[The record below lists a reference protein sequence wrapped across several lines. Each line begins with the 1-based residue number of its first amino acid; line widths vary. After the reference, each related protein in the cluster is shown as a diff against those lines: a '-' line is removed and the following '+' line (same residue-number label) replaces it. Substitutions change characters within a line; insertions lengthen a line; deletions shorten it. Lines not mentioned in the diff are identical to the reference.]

1 MDLTKK
7 NFFLSVSGILLFCIA
22 SLLYALFQ
30 GVKPEQFQIS
40 FLDVGQGDAIFIQ
53 TVEGVQVLIDGGP
66 KSAVITKLREVMPA
80 SDTSINMIVITN
92 PDADH
97 IGGFQQ
103 VLDEYTVE
111 SVLVAGTR
119 STTETYTQLMKKI
132 KEKKIKQIAAYKN
145 MNIVLGEESALS
157 VLFPDQ
163 VVRSWDRNDGSIVMK
178 LTHRET
184 SVMLMG
190 DASSE
195 TERLILST
203 SSPQTLVSQIL
214 KVGHHG
220 SNTSTSE
227 EWLDAV
233 MPEIAIIS
241 AGEQNRYGHPHQ
253 EVVDR
258 LNDRDIQIKE
268 TSTDGTITY
277 VSDGTQWIQKK

>member
-1 MDLTKK
+1 MNFNKK
-7 NFFLSVSGILLFCIA
+7 NFFLFFSGVLLFCIA
-22 SLLYALFQ
+22 SLVYVLSH
-30 GVKPEQFQIS
+30 GVKPDQFQIS

-66 KSAVITKLREVMPA
+66 KSAVIPKLREVMPP
-80 SDTSINMIVITN
+80 SDTSIDMIIITN

-97 IGGFQQ
+97 ISGFQQ

-132 KEKKIKQIAAYKN
+132 KDKKIKQIAAYKD
-145 MNIVLGEESALS
+145 MNIVLGEKSVLS

-163 VVRSWDRNDGSIVMK
+163 VVRGWERNNGSIVMK
-178 LTHRET
+178 LTYRET

-190 DASSE
+190 DATTE
-195 TERLILST
+195 TEKIILST
-203 SSPQTLVSQIL
+203 MRPQELVSQIL
-214 KVGHHG
+214 KIGHHG

-253 EVVDR
+253 EVIDR
-258 LNDRDIQIKE
+258 LLDRDIQVKE
-268 TSTDGTITY
+268 TSKDGTITY
-277 VSDGTQWIQKK
+277 VSDGLEWLKK